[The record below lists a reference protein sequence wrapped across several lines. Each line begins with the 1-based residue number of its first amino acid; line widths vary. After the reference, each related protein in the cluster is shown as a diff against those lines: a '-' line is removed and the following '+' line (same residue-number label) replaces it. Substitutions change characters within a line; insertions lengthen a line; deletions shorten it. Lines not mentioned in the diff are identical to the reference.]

1 LDHPVFG
8 KKKVWGGL
16 ALPGANKQKPYAA
29 KCGQRKTM
37 TDLFRVFFTKAIPVK
52 VSTLYIK

>member
-1 LDHPVFG
+1 LE